1 MTYNEQHRN
10 HYNCLGLYYAM
21 RFLLSLVCCFFL
33 LQFAFRRN
41 ETVILFFFS
50 SELIFFF
57 ICIQHRFQWVICMN
71 YALLCLNDLFDRLDN
86 TIFLL
91 LLFFF
96 SSFFYLC
103 VELVEFGDCASRSN
117 FFLQI
122 FSSEI
127 PSPKILTIF
136 FCPLYFRWFICG
148 GRFIDVREKA
158 RNWNFNDFI
167 VNVSHGIIWCLFR
180 GIWWI
185 SPYFEKEEKFN
196 EIIFDVPKHCRPV
209 KFKWKNNINSNEINR
224 LKPIESDTHTRRM
237 SIV

>member
-136 FCPLYFRWFICG
+136 FFLCTFADSYVADGSLMSEKR
-148 GRFIDVREKA
+148 RE
-158 RNWNFNDFI
+158 I
-167 VNVSHGIIWCLFR
+167 E
-180 GIWWI
+180 I
-185 SPYFEKEEKFN
+185 STILLSMFPME
-196 EIIFDVPKHCRPV
+196 
-209 KFKWKNNINSNEINR
+209 
-224 LKPIESDTHTRRM
+224 
-237 SIV
+237 